1 MDSKTLRYFNAVQVY
16 ERTYIVRVV
25 IATPSHEALSHE
37 PHSGKMLS
45 SRTLESSYNDYCQKR
60 FLVFYFRSSLTW
72 SSCGIET
79 TPVSNGVSSGET
91 SEIWNK

>member
-37 PHSGKMLS
+37 PHSDKMLS
-45 SRTLESSYNDYCQKR
+45 SRTLESSYNDYC
-60 FLVFYFRSSLTW
+60 
-72 SSCGIET
+72 
-79 TPVSNGVSSGET
+79 
-91 SEIWNK
+91 